1 MLDDKHAA
9 AVEAALFGSSEAPQW
24 LSSSVL
30 DCQARYS
37 GLSLTEEF
45 QSAINAFD
53 LRSEKKPFEL
63 FVVGEGKFGK
73 STLVNCLLGE
83 ELSRVRVLPETRCF
97 LRYVLKEHPVRVAR
111 FYVRPKK
118 GMHDWLVKA
127 LGKGRSVPDLYR
139 VSEHEVGLVE
149 AKGILAEEI
158 ARLDGG
164 SYDPAILEVERDVKG
179 TGRSA
184 FRSEVRIVDTQ
195 GLDQLFPDELK
206 RKAAGLSEASSQE
219 LFIEWMNTTPRGKYL
234 EWQFRR
240 CDSVLW
246 CVSAKRIGSAAT
258 AAALRYFSAYSKK
271 IIIAL
276 TAIDLVAKKDGD
288 LDRLLARAYEL
299 YGQHVADICPVNGQ
313 HAWEAI
319 VSNDPDA
326 IAASGFPT
334 LIDSIDAICISQG
347 NKVRNLSRYFAIRRT
362 ERQYRKSLC
371 TLHATY
377 KELDGRYKLERR
389 NIERSRDKAKEAVV
403 PIIRDLFSELRKKVI
418 ERIGEV
424 SLADDQSDAER
435 KVGFSGAVKSASAA
449 IYGVI
454 NDGIIPTLAKIG
466 DAIAPYSLPS
476 FDADGQVSGSL
487 IRVEFQS
494 PRTKWKDPSPP
505 FSFSL
510 ESMWGTE
517 AWLKFRE
524 FFGSKKAREQR
535 LELELQRRSQLTS
548 VFREH
553 WNTHLS
559 ETSKAVLVEID
570 RLYEV
575 VLNELER
582 VLSRI
587 EKEAGGPLPIAGK
600 KIEAALAAFAVLP
613 AVSNGMVRAIER
625 ARNRIA

>member
-1 MLDDKHAA
+1 MLEKNHAA
-9 AVEAALFGSSEAPQW
+9 AIEAALFGASEAPEW

-30 DCQARYS
+30 DCLERYS

-45 QSAINAFD
+45 QSAIKAFD
-53 LRSEKKPFEL
+53 RRGEKKPFEL

-97 LRYVLKEHPVRVAR
+97 LRYVLTENPAGVAR

-118 GMHDWLVKA
+118 GMHDWLLKA

-139 VSEHEVGLVE
+139 VSEHEVGLGA
-149 AKGILAEEI
+149 AKRILAEEM

-164 SYDPAILEVERDVKG
+164 GYEPAILEVERDVKASN
-179 TGRSA
+179 RSA

-206 RKAAGLSEASSQE
+206 RKVAGLSEASSQE
-219 LFIEWMNTTPRGKYL
+219 LFIEWMSTTPRGKYL

-246 CVSAKRIGSAAT
+246 CVSAVRIGSAAT

-276 TAIDLVAKKDGD
+276 TAIDRVAKRNED

-313 HAWEAI
+313 RAWEAI
-319 VSNDPDA
+319 MSSDA
-326 IAASGFPT
+326 WAIGISGFRG
-334 LIDSIDAICISQG
+334 LVDRIERICIRQE

-362 ERQYRKSLC
+362 ELQYRESLR

-377 KELDGRYKLERR
+377 RELDGRYKLERR
-389 NIERSRDKAKEAVV
+389 AIERSRNKAKKAVL
-403 PIIRDLFSELRKKVI
+403 PIIRSLFLELHNEVI
-418 ERIGEV
+418 LRIEQV
-424 SLADDQSDAER
+424 SLADDHSDAER
-435 KVGFSGAVKSASAA
+435 KVGFSGSAKSVSAA
-449 IYGVI
+449 IYRVI
-454 NDGIIPTLAKIG
+454 NDGIIPALAKTG
-466 DAIAPYSLPS
+466 TDIAPYTLPS
-476 FDADGQVSGSL
+476 FDADGHVSGSI
-487 IRVEFQS
+487 IRIEFQS
-494 PRTKWKDPSPP
+494 PRTEWKDPSPP
-505 FSFSL
+505 FLFSL
-510 ESMWGTE
+510 QSMWGTE

-524 FFGSKKAREQR
+524 FFGSRKAREQR
-535 LELELQRRSQLTS
+535 LALELQRRSQLAA

-553 WNTHLS
+553 WKTHLS
-559 ETSKAVLVEID
+559 ETNNAVLAEID
-570 RLYEV
+570 RLYEP
-575 VLNELER
+575 LLGELER
-582 VLSRI
+582 VLLRI
-587 EKEAGGPLPIAGK
+587 EKEAGAPLPIAAK

-625 ARNRIA
+625 ARNRFA